1 MEQSQRFRYTREI
14 ALQSIEHGKAD
25 RIVGLL
31 LTSQA
36 DIQILFKNHVSEDE
50 IGLTAFRAEMQRL
63 LGDTVYSLYFTYHVR
78 LGVK

>member
-14 ALQSIEHGKAD
+14 AFHAIEHGNAD
-25 RIVGLL
+25 RILGLL

-36 DIQILFKNHVSEDE
+36 DIQTLFKNHVSEDE

-63 LGDTVYSLYFTYHVR
+63 LGDTVYTLYFTYRVR
-78 LGVK
+78 FGVK